1 MLTFEQCVLE
11 CSANAE
17 LVAQF
22 NRLTGCTL
30 GQSLRRSPLDV
41 AIDDAT
47 GFSGES
53 VDAMEA
59 FVTFVY
65 DCVWLPLLAS
75 NTPEGTP

>member
-1 MLTFEQCVLE
+1 MTFEHCVLE
-11 CSANAE
+11 CSANAD

-53 VDAMEA
+53 AADMDAFIA
-59 FVTFVY
+59 FVWN
-65 DCVWLPLLAS
+65 CVWLPLLAS
-75 NTPEGTP
+75 NAPENPQ